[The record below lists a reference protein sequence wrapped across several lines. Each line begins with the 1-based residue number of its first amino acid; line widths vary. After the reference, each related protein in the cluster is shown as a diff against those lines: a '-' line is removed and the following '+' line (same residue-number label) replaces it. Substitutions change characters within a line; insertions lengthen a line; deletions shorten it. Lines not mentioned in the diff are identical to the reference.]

1 MKFYF
6 DLSEKLLIV
15 WRCFVLCVILLDLIG
30 DVIIILTH
38 ARLYIARHNGHWI
51 APWSVVRIVHLVL
64 DVRDSL
70 SLRRS
75 AGWPWNWGLCL
86 LLRAVWLHPV

>member
-6 DLSEKLLIV
+6 DLGEKLLIV
-15 WRCFVLCVILLDLIG
+15 LRCFGLCDILLDFIG
-30 DVIIILTH
+30 DIVIILPH
-38 ARLYIARHNGHWI
+38 ARLYIAGHNGHWV

-70 SLRRS
+70 SLRQS

-86 LLRAVWLHPV
+86 IFGAVWLRPV